1 MANIERR
8 GNRSPRAAREQR
20 AYRLV
25 VTGGVAALV
34 AAVGVV
40 LAVVGVIGGT
50 IPVLAIIV
58 ALVCFFLFRRTV
70 S

>member
-1 MANIERR
+1 MANLERR

-25 VTGGVAALV
+25 VTGGVAAVV
-34 AAVGVV
+34 AAVGIV
-40 LAVVGVIGGT
+40 LAVIGVIGGA
-50 IPVLAIIV
+50 IPVIAIIV
-58 ALVCFFLFRRTV
+58 AVACALLFRRTV